1 MVALSP
7 RQDPV
12 PEITPTLETAADIR
26 ADLHRALIETE
37 DAIAAAA
44 PGRFA
49 EWTEAVLKA
58 LVHVHTAFHSHIEI
72 AEGDDGIYEEVLDR
86 EPRLIDTVN
95 RIKAEHPQILAM
107 IHEPYNRLRLREVD
121 EFIPAEEIRDAVMKV
136 LAKITKHRQKGADLV
151 WEAYFV
157 DLGGLD

>member
-1 MVALSP
+1 MVALS
-7 RQDPV
+7 QEEGLV
-12 PEITPTLETAADIR
+12 PQLTPTLETAADIR
-26 ADLHRALIETE
+26 ADLHRAMIEAE

-72 AEGDDGIYEEVLDR
+72 AEGDEGVYEEVLER
-86 EPRLIDTVN
+86 EPRLRDAVE
-95 RIKAEHPQILAM
+95 KMKGEHPEVLAM
-107 IHEPYNRLRLREVD
+107 IHEPYNRLRLRAAD
-121 EFIPAEEIRDAVMKV
+121 EYIPAEEIRDAVMKV
-136 LAKITKHRQKGADLV
+136 LGKITRHRQKGADLV

>member
-1 MVALSP
+1 MEALS
-7 RQDPV
+7 QEEGLV
-12 PEITPTLETAADIR
+12 PQLTPTLETAADIR
-26 ADLHRALIETE
+26 ADLHRAMIEAE

-49 EWTEAVLKA
+49 EWTEDVLKA

-72 AEGDDGIYEEVLDR
+72 AEGDEGVYEEVLER
-86 EPRLIDTVN
+86 EPRLREAVE
-95 RIKAEHPQILAM
+95 RMKAEHPEVLAM
-107 IHEPYNRLRLREVD
+107 IHEPYNRLRLRAAD
-121 EFIPAEEIRDAVMKV
+121 EYIPAEEIRDAVMKV
-136 LAKITKHRQKGADLV
+136 LGKITRHRQKGADLV